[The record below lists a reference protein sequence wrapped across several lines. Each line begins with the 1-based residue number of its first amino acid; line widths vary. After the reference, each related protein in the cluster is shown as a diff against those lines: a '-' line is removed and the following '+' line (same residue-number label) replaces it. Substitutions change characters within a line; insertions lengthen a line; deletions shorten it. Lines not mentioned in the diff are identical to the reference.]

1 MDKRIIQI
9 LNNLGLPKIIIISFL
24 IILLIMAFTLEI
36 PLSDLLSAILV
47 RTGMNGILVLAMVP
61 AITSG
66 IGLNFGLPLGII
78 CGLLGPLISIELN
91 LREFPALFIA
101 IMVAISLAAIV
112 GYGYGVLLNKLRGSE
127 MAVGTYV
134 GFSAVS
140 IGCIGWLILPFRSPE
155 LIWPIGRGLRVTI
168 SLANRLDK
176 VLNNFLSVEIGGLNI
191 PTGLLLFLLVF
202 GGIVWLFLRSKTGIA
217 MRTVGENPRFAVAS
231 GLSVDKYRIIGTML
245 STILGAI
252 GIIVYAQGFGFLQLY
267 TAPMLMGF
275 PAVAAILIGG
285 ATVNKASI
293 THVFIGTFLFQSI
306 LVVALPVANKI
317 FEIGNLAE
325 ISRIIIS
332 NGVILYAL
340 AQTKENK

>member
-9 LNNLGLPKIIIISFL
+9 LNDFGLPRIIIISFL
-24 IILLIMAFTLEI
+24 IILLIMAFTLGI

-61 AITSG
+61 TITSG
-66 IGLNFGLPLGII
+66 VGLNFGLPLGII
-78 CGLLGPLISIELN
+78 CGLLGALISIELN
-91 LREFPALFIA
+91 LMGFPALFIA
-101 IMVAISLAAIV
+101 IMTAIPIAVII
-112 GYGYGVLLNKLRGSE
+112 GYGYGFLLNKVKGSE
-127 MAVGTYV
+127 MAVGTYM

-140 IGCIGWLILPFRSPE
+140 IGCIGWLILPFKSPE
-155 LIWPIGRGLRVTI
+155 LIWPIGGGLRVTI
-168 SLANRLDK
+168 SLTNRLDK
-176 VLNNFLSVEIGGLNI
+176 VLNNFLSIEIGGLNI
-191 PTGLLLFLLVF
+191 PTGSLLFLLIF
-202 GGIVWLFLRSKTGIA
+202 GGILWLFLRSKTGIA

-252 GIIVYAQGFGFLQLY
+252 GIIVYAQSFGFLQLY
-267 TAPMLMGF
+267 TAPMFMGF
-275 PAVAAILIGG
+275 AAVAAILIGG
-285 ATVNKASI
+285 ATVKKASI
-293 THVFIGTFLFQSI
+293 INVFIGTFLFQSI

-317 FEIGNLAE
+317 MVTGDVAE

-340 AQTKENK
+340 TQIKERV

>member
-91 LREFPALFIA
+91 LRGFPALFIA